1 MINVVIDKNIKRLVQ
16 YGIDNNLIPECER
29 IYSTNMLLEVFGKE
43 DFSDPDVEYNLTLDE
58 ILGNLLDAAVK
69 LNIIED
75 SVTYRDLFD
84 TKIMNCITQ
93 DQGRLFLLFLKSMKN
108 HQKKQLTST
117 TIFQQ
122 KQII

>member
-43 DFSDPDVEYNLTLDE
+43 DYSDPDVEYNLTLDE
-58 ILGNLLDAAVK
+58 ILSNLLDAAVK

-75 SVTYRDLFD
+75 SVVSL
-84 TKIMNCITQ
+84 Q

>member
-1 MINVVIDKNIKRLVQ
+1 MINVVIDENIKRLVQ
-16 YGIDNNLIPECER
+16 YGIDNKLIPECER

-58 ILGNLLDAAVK
+58 I
-69 LNIIED
+69 
-75 SVTYRDLFD
+75 F
-84 TKIMNCITQ
+84 Q

>member
-84 TKIMNCITQ
+84 TKIMNCITPRPGQ
-93 DQGRLFLLFLKSMKN
+93 VISTFFEKILLILS
-108 HQKKQLTST
+108 KK
-117 TIFQQ
+117 I
-122 KQII
+122 KI